1 MILRIIIASNLV
13 GIIATVNAEAR
24 NEYLNDGANTCDQGS
39 WEAYTEVRQHEY
51 KTGSSA
57 ESQDQVVG
65 WRFRKSIGDVC
76 DEEFV
81 KDQRKK
87 QKLKIQLELV
97 KECKR
102 VPRISPPP
110 VEFAELINACMK
122 LGVMSPSSFG
132 ERDFDPKVSYWTVLK
147 EQYMKENPDI
157 ITLDNYKNDRNC
169 ICINLNFKWFYDR
182 AHVQKFVKRLFEI
195 KAPGSKRGK
204 S

>member
-1 MILRIIIASNLV
+1 MILRILIASILV
-13 GIIATVNAEAR
+13 GVITTVNAEAR
-24 NEYLNDGANTCDQGS
+24 NEYLNDGTNTCDQGS
-39 WEAYTEVRQHEY
+39 WEAYTEVRQNEY
-51 KTGSSA
+51 KSGSSV
-57 ESQDQVVG
+57 ESQNQVLG

-110 VEFAELINACMK
+110 AEFAELINACME
-122 LGVMSPSSFG
+122 LGVMSASSFG

-157 ITLDNYKNDRNC
+157 ITLDNYK
-169 ICINLNFKWFYDR
+169 K
-182 AHVQKFVKRLFEI
+182 
-195 KAPGSKRGK
+195 
-204 S
+204 

>member
-1 MILRIIIASNLV
+1 MILRILIASILV

-110 VEFAELINACMK
+110 AEFAELINACTK
-122 LGVMSPSSFG
+122 LGVMSSSSFN
-132 ERDFDPKVSYWTVLK
+132 ERDFDPKVSYWTELK
-147 EQYMKENPDI
+147 EKYMKENPDI
-157 ITLDNYKNDRNC
+157 ITLDNYK
-169 ICINLNFKWFYDR
+169 K
-182 AHVQKFVKRLFEI
+182 
-195 KAPGSKRGK
+195 
-204 S
+204 